1 MRYGSP
7 AIAPASQIDHT
18 LVARAGTSEGRSA
31 SRLRRLLAGRDEPGE
46 LAVEMSVGVPT
57 TNEDATATAEVS
69 VTIPIEKVIEM
80 LGQTEARELRI
91 SIAIENEPGSTTIR
105 HDTEFLTASQS
116 GLHYT
121 FPAQYSGSSTRS
133 AVTAEDLAS
142 GIWGG
147 VVQELPQP

>member
-1 MRYGSP
+1 M
-7 AIAPASQIDHT
+7 
-18 LVARAGTSEGRSA
+18 
-31 SRLRRLLAGRDEPGE
+31 
-46 LAVEMSVGVPT
+46 
-57 TNEDATATAEVS
+57 
-69 VTIPIEKVIEM
+69 TIPVEKVVEIF
-80 LGQTEARELRI
+80 GQTEARELRI

-121 FPAQYSGSSTRS
+121 FPAQYTGSAARL
-133 AVTAEDLAS
+133 AVTAEDLGS